1 MERHT
6 LRINALGRL
15 FVSLLAAFPLLA
27 QQTDGVEFFEKKIRP
42 VLSQQCYGCHSESS
56 KPLMGGL
63 QVDSRDGLRKG
74 GGSGQPAVVPNEPA
88 RSLLLA
94 AVKQTG
100 SLKMPPGKPL
110 PPEVVADLEAW
121 IRMGAPDP
129 REEKAAA
136 LPPPYDF
143 EKARQHWSY
152 RPVQDPE
159 PPASADALWN
169 KTAIDRFIKA
179 KLDEKGLKPVALAGK
194 RALLRRA
201 TFDLTGLPPTPEDV
215 DAFLKDASPNAFE
228 KVIDRLMASPQ
239 YGERWGRHWLD
250 VVRYADTAGCNSDF
264 PVPDLYRYRN
274 WVIQSF
280 NNDKPYMDFLREQI
294 AGDLMKPSND
304 EDRQGK
310 IVATS
315 YIALSRRFASSAN
328 EHYLTI
334 DDTLDNIGKGMLGL
348 SISCAH
354 CHDHKFDPIP
364 ERDYFGLY
372 GIFES
377 TVYAFP
383 GVETSP
389 RPYGFIALG
398 GPDKQNQLTAWE
410 NQIKDIYEK
419 IRKLRFTDA
428 KDKADAKEE
437 VEKLKGQALAL
448 ELKPPEIP
456 HAYAVKDGAGK
467 NSRMH
472 YKGDPK
478 QLGEEAPRGFLTVL
492 GGQKLPPEE
501 KGSGRRELAGWIT
514 DPKNPLT
521 PRVMA
526 NRIWLGHFGKGLVAT
541 PNDFGVRGEAPSHP
555 ELLDWLTSRFV
566 ESGYSIKKMH
576 KLIMLTR
583 AYRLSSS
590 HDAADFEKDPKNA
603 YQWKF
608 DRRRL
613 EAEEIRDSMLAVSG
627 QLDPTPG
634 GPHPFPPL
642 YQWSFSQHRQFFA
655 VYDSNKRSVYLMQ
668 QRLRKN
674 PLLEVFDPADANAST
689 PVRNS
694 SVTALQALSEM
705 NSEFIH
711 TQADQFAV
719 RVGMAYSDTPD
730 RIEYAFKL
738 AYGRDATPG
747 EVRDAS
753 GYLVK
758 AKSALKDSLPAE
770 RQSRAAL
777 ASYLHVLLSSD
788 EFFFVD

>member
-1 MERHT
+1 M
-6 LRINALGRL
+6 
-15 FVSLLAAFPLLA
+15 LA
-27 QQTDGVEFFEKKIRP
+27 QKPEDIEFFEKKIRP
-42 VLSQQCYGCHSESS
+42 VLSQQCYACHSAGSQ
-56 KPLMGGL
+56 PLQGGL
-63 QVDSRDGLRKG
+63 QVDSRDGLRRG
-74 GGSGQPAVVPNEPA
+74 GGSGQAAVVPKDPA
-88 RSLLLA
+88 KSLLLA
-94 AVKQTG
+94 ALKQSG

-110 PPEVVADLEAW
+110 PPEVIADFEAW
-121 IRMGAPDP
+121 IKMGAPDP
-129 REEKAAA
+129 REQKAAP

-143 EKARQHWSY
+143 EKARKHWSY

-159 PPASADALWN
+159 PPAAADPLWN

-179 KLDEKGLKPVALAGK
+179 KLDEKGLKPVVLADK
-194 RALLRRA
+194 RALIRRA
-201 TFDLTGLPPTPEDV
+201 TFDLIGLPPTPEDV
-215 DAFLKDASPNAFE
+215 DAFMKDISPAAFE
-228 KVIDRLMASPQ
+228 KVIDRLLASPQ

-280 NNDKPYMDFLREQI
+280 NSDKPYLDFLREQI
-294 AGDLMKPSND
+294 AGDLMKPAND
-304 EDRQGK
+304 EDRQSK
-310 IVATS
+310 IIATS
-315 YIALSRRFASSAN
+315 YIALSRRFASSKN

-354 CHDHKFDPIP
+354 CHDHKFDAIP
-364 ERDYFGLY
+364 ERDYFALY

-383 GVETSP
+383 GVETTP
-389 RPYGFIALG
+389 RPYDFVALG
-398 GPDKQNQLTAWE
+398 GPGKQKQLTAWE
-410 NQIKDIYEK
+410 DQVKNTYEK
-419 IRKLRFTDA
+419 IREYRFGAA
-428 KDKADAKEE
+428 KDKPEAKDEI
-437 VEKLKGQALAL
+437 EKLKAQVLAL
-448 ELKPPEIP
+448 ELKPPDIP
-456 HAYAVKDGAGK
+456 HAYAVKDGVGK

-478 QLGEEAPRGFLTVL
+478 QLGEEVPRGWLTVL
-492 GGQKLPPEE
+492 GGQRLPAEE
-501 KGSGRRELAGWIT
+501 KGSGRRELADWIA

-521 PRVMA
+521 ARVMA
-526 NRIWLGHFGKGLVAT
+526 NRIWLGHFGKGLVPTA
-541 PNDFGVRGEAPSHP
+541 NDFGVRGEAPSHP
-555 ELLDWLTSRFV
+555 ELLDWLTSRFA

-576 KLIMLTR
+576 KLVMLTR
-583 AYRLSSS
+583 AYQLSSG
-590 HDAADFEKDPKNA
+590 HNAADFEKDPKNA
-603 YQWKF
+603 YLWKF

-627 QLDPTPG
+627 QLDSTPG
-634 GPHPFPPL
+634 GPHPFPPV
-642 YQWSFSQHRQFFA
+642 YQWSYSQHRQFFA
-655 VYDSNKRSVYLMQ
+655 VYDHNKRSVYLMQ

-674 PLLEVFDPADANAST
+674 PILEVFDPADPNAST
-689 PVRNS
+689 PMRGS

-719 RVGMAYSDTPD
+719 RVGMAYSDAPS
-730 RIEYAFKL
+730 RIQFAYKL
-738 AYGRDATPG
+738 ALGRPATLL

-753 GYLVK
+753 DYLLK
-758 AKSALKDSLPAE
+758 AKAALKDELPAE

-777 ASYLHVLLSSD
+777 ASFLRVLLSSD

>member
-1 MERHT
+1 M
-6 LRINALGRL
+6 
-15 FVSLLAAFPLLA
+15 LA
-27 QQTDGVEFFEKKIRP
+27 QKPEDIEFFEKKIRP
-42 VLSQQCYGCHSESS
+42 VLSQQCYACHSAGSQ
-56 KPLMGGL
+56 PLQGGL
-63 QVDSRDGLRKG
+63 QVDSRDGLRRG
-74 GGSGQPAVVPNEPA
+74 GGSGQAAVVPKDPA
-88 RSLLLA
+88 KSLLLA
-94 AVKQTG
+94 ALKQSG

-110 PPEVVADLEAW
+110 PPEVIADFEAW
-121 IRMGAPDP
+121 IKMGAPDP
-129 REEKAAA
+129 REQKAAP

-143 EKARQHWSY
+143 EKARKHWSY

-159 PPASADALWN
+159 PPAAADPLWN

-179 KLDEKGLKPVALAGK
+179 KLDEKGLKPVVLADK
-194 RALLRRA
+194 RALIRRA
-201 TFDLTGLPPTPEDV
+201 TFDLIGLPPTPEDV
-215 DAFLKDASPNAFE
+215 DAFMKDISPAAFE
-228 KVIDRLMASPQ
+228 KVIDRLLASPQ

-280 NNDKPYMDFLREQI
+280 NSDKPYLDFLREQI
-294 AGDLMKPSND
+294 AGDLMKPAND
-304 EDRQGK
+304 EDRQSK
-310 IVATS
+310 IIATS
-315 YIALSRRFASSAN
+315 YIALSRRFASSKN

-354 CHDHKFDPIP
+354 CHDHKFDAIP
-364 ERDYFGLY
+364 ERDYFALY

-383 GVETSP
+383 GVETTP
-389 RPYGFIALG
+389 RPYDFVALG
-398 GPDKQNQLTAWE
+398 GPGKQKQLTAWE
-410 NQIKDIYEK
+410 DHVKNTYEK
-419 IRKLRFTDA
+419 IREYRFGAA
-428 KDKADAKEE
+428 KDKPEAKDEI
-437 VEKLKGQALAL
+437 EKLKAQVLAL
-448 ELKPPEIP
+448 ELKPPDIP
-456 HAYAVKDGAGK
+456 HAYAVKDGVGK

-478 QLGEEAPRGFLTVL
+478 QLGEEVPRGWLTVL
-492 GGQKLPPEE
+492 GGQRLPAEE
-501 KGSGRRELAGWIT
+501 KGSGRRELADWIA

-521 PRVMA
+521 ARVMA
-526 NRIWLGHFGKGLVAT
+526 NRIWLGHFGKGLVPTA
-541 PNDFGVRGEAPSHP
+541 NDFGVRGEAPSHP
-555 ELLDWLTSRFV
+555 ELLDWLTSRFA

-576 KLIMLTR
+576 KLVMLTR
-583 AYRLSSS
+583 AYQLSSG
-590 HDAADFEKDPKNA
+590 HNAADFEKDPKNA
-603 YQWKF
+603 YLWKF

-627 QLDPTPG
+627 QLDSTPG
-634 GPHPFPPL
+634 GPHPFPPV
-642 YQWSFSQHRQFFA
+642 YQWSYSQHRQFFA
-655 VYDSNKRSVYLMQ
+655 VYDHNKRSVYLMQ

-674 PLLEVFDPADANAST
+674 PILEVFDPADPNAST
-689 PVRNS
+689 PMRGS

-719 RVGMAYSDTPD
+719 RVGMAYSDAPS
-730 RIEYAFKL
+730 RIQFAYKL
-738 AYGRDATPG
+738 ALGRPATLL

-753 GYLVK
+753 DYLLK
-758 AKSALKDSLPAE
+758 AKAALKDELPAE

-777 ASYLHVLLSSD
+777 ASFLRVLLSSD